1 MEHQLILRKRRK
13 NATQY
18 FFSYFEKKQRFK
30 KVADDGEIDWQ
41 VFEMMFRRDK
51 IINLEI
57 SIFHTTFEIFAIE
70 CE

>member
-1 MEHQLILRKRRK
+1 MS
-13 NATQY
+13 
-18 FFSYFEKKQRFK
+18 FSSYFEKKQRFK

>member
-41 VFEMMFRRDK
+41 VFEMMFKRQNYQSRDF
-51 IINLEI
+51 NI
-57 SIFHTTFEIFAIE
+57 SHHI
-70 CE
+70 

>member
-18 FFSYFEKKQRFK
+18 LFSYFEKKQRFK

-41 VFEMMFRRDK
+41 VFEMMFKRQNYQSRDF
-51 IINLEI
+51 NI
-57 SIFHTTFEIFAIE
+57 SHHI
-70 CE
+70 

>member
-1 MEHQLILRKRRK
+1 MEHQLILRKRSK

-18 FFSYFEKKQRFK
+18 LFSYFEKKQRFK

-57 SIFHTTFEIFAIE
+57 SIFHTTFEIFVIE

>member
-1 MEHQLILRKRRK
+1 MQHNI
-13 NATQY
+13 

-41 VFEMMFRRDK
+41 VFEMMFRWDK

-57 SIFHTTFEIFAIE
+57 SIFHTTFEIFVIE

>member
-13 NATQY
+13 NATQ
-18 FFSYFEKKQRFK
+18 FLFSYFEKKQRFK

-57 SIFHTTFEIFAIE
+57 SIFHTTFEIFVIE